1 MTIRKDERQWTSDSI
16 LTLKIN
22 GDPYE
27 VVVAANT
34 TLLEALREKAFLT
47 GTKRGCDLGAC
58 GACTVIL
65 DGEAVLACLTLAV
78 AAEGSDIRTI
88 EGLSIRGELSPLQRA
103 FIDHGAVQCGF
114 CSPGF
119 LMSATALLADNPRP
133 DRAEIKRT
141 LAGNLC
147 RCTGYAKIVEAV
159 EAVVAAVDETAEPDA
174 AVRPAADSRVRSP
187 REVRHE
193 DAQRG
198 RPAGAH
204 ARRRPQGHGPG
215 PVHR

>member
-1 MTIRKDERQWTSDSI
+1 VDQRAI
-16 LTLKIN
+16 LTFKIN

-27 VVVAANT
+27 VVVAAHT

-88 EGLSIRGELSPLQRA
+88 EGLSVRGELSPLQRA

-119 LMSATALLADNPRP
+119 LMSATALLADNPHP

-159 EAVVAAVDETAEPDA
+159 EAVVAASESADTVPVA
-174 AVRPAADSRVRSP
+174 AGGAA
-187 REVRHE
+187 
-193 DAQRG
+193 
-198 RPAGAH
+198 
-204 ARRRPQGHGPG
+204 
-215 PVHR
+215 